1 MITKALRKM
10 TGCDLDFV
18 FSSGGS
24 FEIPPDAKFIV
35 HCGGCMLTRREVQ
48 RRIALA
54 KAAGIPIVNYG
65 MLLSAASRPSGI

>member
-1 MITKALRKM
+1 M
-10 TGCDLDFV
+10 TGCEFEFA

-24 FEIPPDAKFIV
+24 FEVGPDVKFVV

-65 MLLSAASRPSGI
+65 MLLSAASRKGGES